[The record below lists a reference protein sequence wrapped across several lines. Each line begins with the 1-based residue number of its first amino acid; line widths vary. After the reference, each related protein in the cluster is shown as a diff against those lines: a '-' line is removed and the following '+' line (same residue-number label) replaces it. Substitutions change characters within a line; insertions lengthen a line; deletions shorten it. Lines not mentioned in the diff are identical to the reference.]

1 MQFQIHRLVKIW
13 IHVTADVCHAQ
24 WPDKPRMVSHYKIN
38 MLIHIFLLVHTYT
51 VCLHLE
57 QAFKTLF
64 EGMKLDSDVL
74 EETFA

>member
-13 IHVTADVCHAQ
+13 VHVTADVCHAQ

-51 VCLHLE
+51 LFACIWSRHL
-57 QAFKTLF
+57 
-64 EGMKLDSDVL
+64 KLYL
-74 EETFA
+74 RE